1 MRRSTICRKACF
13 GLLCAALLAGG
24 VTGQTHQE
32 PAPPLALP
40 NAVTPETADAVRL
53 LEQATFG
60 PTPQMI
66 NRVVSLGQK
75 SYLDE
80 ELSARPSY
88 FPSLPV
94 FPDDS
99 SVGCPTGSDPN
110 CFRDNYT
117 MYPLQVAFFLNA
129 SNGEDQLR
137 QRVAFALSQILV
149 TSGVRIIQPSSMS
162 PYLNI
167 FVRNAFGNFL
177 QLLTEV
183 TLSPTMG
190 NYLDMANNS
199 RTSPNENYA
208 REILQLFSVGLWKLN
223 ADGTLQLDANSNPI
237 PTYDQN
243 TIINFA
249 KVFTG
254 WTYPPKPGATS
265 VWPNPEYYQAPMV
278 AFENRHSTVTK
289 TLLNGAVSPANLTA
303 KKDLVFAL
311 NNIFN
316 HPNVGPFICK
326 QLIQRLVTSN
336 PSAGYIGR
344 VVAAFNN
351 NGAGVRGD
359 LKAVV
364 LAILLDS
371 EARCPDPA
379 TCAANTDPNYGRLRE
394 PVLYVT
400 NLLRTFPTTTDG
412 VLASRTQTMNQ
423 DPFNSPTVFNY
434 FRPGYIVPGTT
445 VLGPEFD
452 IENTSATIAR
462 ANFVNTIVFS
472 RIGTPPAGTAVS
484 WTGMQ
489 ALSQG
494 DSTGNN
500 LVNELDRLLLH
511 GTMSTNM
518 RTKLLQVITGLA
530 GTTAAD
536 HLKRAQWAVYLVAPS
551 SQYQVAR

>member
-1 MRRSTICRKACF
+1 MRRSMICRKACF
-13 GLLCAALLAGG
+13 GLLCAALMAGSVPG
-24 VTGQTHQE
+24 RTRQDA
-32 PAPPLALP
+32 APVGPP
-40 NAVTPETADAVRL
+40 NAVTPETADAVRF

-60 PTPQMI
+60 PTPQLI
-66 NRVVSLGQK
+66 NRVLSVGYK
-75 SYLDE
+75 SYLE
-80 ELSARPSY
+80 EEFSARPSY

-117 MYPLQVAFFLNA
+117 VYPLQVAFFLNA
-129 SNGEDQLR
+129 CNGEDQLR

-149 TSGVRIIQPSSMS
+149 TSGAKIVQPSSMA
-162 PYLNI
+162 PYLDI
-167 FVRNAFGNFL
+167 FVRNAFGNFS
-177 QLLTEV
+177 QILTEV

-208 REILQLFSVGLWKLN
+208 REVLQLFSVGLWKLN
-223 ADGTLQLDANSNPI
+223 PDGTLQLDGNSNPI

-254 WTYPPKPGATS
+254 WTYAPKPGAAS

-336 PSAGYIGR
+336 PSAGYISR
-344 VVAAFNN
+344 VVSAFNN

-364 LAILLDS
+364 LAILLDA

-400 NLLRTFPTTTDG
+400 NLLRAFPTATDG
-412 VLASRTQTMNQ
+412 VLASRTATMNQ

-434 FRPGYIVPGTT
+434 FRPGFIVPGTT

-472 RIGTPPAGTAVS
+472 RIGTPPAGTGVS
-484 WTGMQ
+484 WSGVQ

-494 DSTGNN
+494 DATGNA
-500 LVNELDRLLLH
+500 LVDELDRLLLH
-511 GTMSTNM
+511 GTMSANM
-518 RTKLLQVITGLA
+518 RTKLLQTITALA

-536 HLKRAQWAVYLVAPS
+536 HLKRAQWAVYLVATS